1 MFCDA
6 LIFQV
11 YLAQNMTCIVM
22 EHETMIMKNSST
34 ILYDIANRGKHGK
47 IKEK

>member
-11 YLAQNMTCIVM
+11 YLAQNMTCIVI
-22 EHETMIMKNSST
+22 EHETIIMKYSSA
-34 ILYDIANRGKHGK
+34 ILYDSDKLLN
-47 IKEK
+47 ELDS